1 MPSVLIVARDEA
13 IGALMASLTELAGY
27 VPVFPASS
35 VSESVPRAIARL
47 APEILLLDCDD
58 DAAAQ
63 QEAYARAEQWGTHV
77 VLFTPSRT
85 EREVRRLAEGH
96 GCEGFALPVQRT
108 ELRRVLDDAMRH

>member
-1 MPSVLIVARDEA
+1 LIVAREDA
-13 IGALMASLTELAGY
+13 NFAHLASLTELAVY
-27 VPVFPASS
+27 VPVFPAAD
-35 VSESVPRAIARL
+35 ESVPRAIARL

>member
-27 VPVFPASS
+27 VPVFPAAD
-35 VSESVPRAIARL
+35 ESVPRAIARL